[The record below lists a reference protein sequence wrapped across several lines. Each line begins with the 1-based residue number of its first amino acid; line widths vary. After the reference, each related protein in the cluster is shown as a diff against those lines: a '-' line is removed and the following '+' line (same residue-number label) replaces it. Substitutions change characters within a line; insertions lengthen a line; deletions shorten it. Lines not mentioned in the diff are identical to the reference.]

1 MPISIEDLGDKRR
14 LSVEGV
20 QWDGRNHRQVSQSL
34 DTVLSV
40 PTLQEFVRLNG
51 EQWVINDLR
60 RTENVEYVER
70 AMRAVFR
77 HYPPNGDP
85 AEILDFGCG
94 TGTSAVIVARCGHK
108 VVGVDA
114 DGKYLAAARMRV
126 EDYGLS
132 DLATFLETEVTDRLP
147 FEDGSFD
154 GVLASGVFEHIPPQQ
169 RQRFAAECWRLLKPG
184 GLFYVVGSPN
194 KFWPLEYHTTNLPFV
209 HWLPMWL
216 ALPIVRRFSRRFG
229 GEISREQ
236 LIDEGFIGVNTFAL
250 LKWLPESRLCESADG
265 NVGIYFRD
273 IMNPDKGSKI
283 RRAVYRGL
291 HLFYRLMH
299 YPLKLFR
306 IPVQAFFPYTYLAIR
321 KQSGKNMG
329 A

>member
-20 QWDGRNHRQVSQSL
+20 QWDGRNYRHATQSL
-34 DTVLSV
+34 ETVLSV
-40 PTLQEFVRLNG
+40 LTLEEFVRLNG

-60 RTENVEYVER
+60 RTESVEYVER
-70 AMRAVFR
+70 AMRAVFK
-77 HYPPNGDP
+77 HFPPQGEP
-85 AEILDFGCG
+85 ASVLDFGCG

-108 VVGVDA
+108 VTGVDA
-114 DGKYLAAARMRV
+114 EAKYLKAARMRV

-132 DLATFLETEVTDRLP
+132 HLAIFLETKVTDNLP

-169 RQRFAAECWRLLKPG
+169 RDRFAVECWRLLKPG
-184 GLFYVVGSPN
+184 GLFYVMGSPN
-194 KFWPLEYHTTNLPFV
+194 RFWPLEYHTTNLPFV

-216 ALPIVRRFSRRFG
+216 ALPIVRRFCKRID
-229 GEISREQ
+229 GELSRER
-236 LIDEGFIGVNTFAL
+236 LIDGGFIGVNTFAL
-250 LKWLPESRLCESADG
+250 LKWLPDSRLCETADG

-273 IMNPDKGSKI
+273 IMNPDKGSKT

-291 HLFYRLMH
+291 HLFYKLMY
-299 YPLKLFR
+299 YPFKLFR

-321 KQSGKNMG
+321 KNT
-329 A
+329 